1 MAQQV
6 ERTHG
11 RIATRFLTRSLGLAA
26 LTLVVGCAERSVPR
40 LDAVVASPLA
50 VQNVQ
55 ASAMTDFS
63 AAGGVPQSSD
73 VGSSDGPTPLVA
85 LGGSAQPLI
94 DFSAR
99 DSIPAGI
106 SRQSGEMALAQGGAR
121 MSDEQDFSAVSER
134 ESIASDK
141 ERLANQRAQYVVI
154 APQALPARVNA
165 GGAVSLVGY
174 ALESTNAPGEPIY
187 KRLNLLGAKQSQR
200 ACARFTSADLAQE
213 SFLARGGPT
222 RDPGNLDPD
231 GDGFA
236 CSWDPRP
243 FRAALQ

>member
-1 MAQQV
+1 MSQQV
-6 ERTHG
+6 ERTEG
-11 RIATRFLTRSLGLAA
+11 RFVARFLTHSLALAA
-26 LTLVVGCAERSVPR
+26 LTMTVGCAERSAPG
-40 LDAVVASPLA
+40 LDTVVASPLA
-50 VQNVQ
+50 VSDVQ
-55 ASAMTDFS
+55 ASAMTDLG
-63 AAGGVPQSSD
+63 AAGGVPQTVD
-73 VGSSDGPTPLVA
+73 QGSSDGPTPLVA
-85 LGGSAQPLI
+85 FGEPAQPLI

-154 APQALPARVNA
+154 APQALPARVNS
-165 GGAVSLVGY
+165 GGAVSLVAY

-187 KRLNLLGAKQSQR
+187 KRLNLLGAKHAQR